1 MLDVAIA
8 RAASAE
14 ALRAFALDESFKA
27 RVLAD
32 ARLSPIA
39 RRIADRY
46 IAGETLDQV
55 FDRLPEVLARGHLAS
70 IEYTGESVRAA
81 AVADAET
88 EVFLELARRIQISA
102 VPSTV
107 SFDLSHIGL
116 TVDPELGYRNAVR
129 LAEATAGA
137 GTELIISAEGSARTD
152 LVLDT
157 HARLCRDFEHVGIT
171 LQARLHR
178 TPADLA
184 ALLQRP
190 GRVRLVKGAFL
201 EPESVA
207 FTRDSSALLDAY
219 LTHANTL
226 ITSGHALSI
235 ATHDAD
241 ILDTLLSTHGSA
253 LAAPHVEFEMLL
265 GLGTE
270 TLDELRAAGL
280 RTREYLIFGTEW
292 WLYVLNRIAENPDRV
307 FQAITDAAG

>member
-14 ALRAFALDESFKA
+14 TLRAFALDESLKA

-39 RRIADRY
+39 SRIADRY

-88 EVFLELARRIQISA
+88 EVFLELARRIQMSA

-129 LAEATAGA
+129 LAEATAEA

-157 HARLCRDFEHVGIT
+157 
-171 LQARLHR
+171 
-178 TPADLA
+178 
-184 ALLQRP
+184 
-190 GRVRLVKGAFL
+190 
-201 EPESVA
+201 
-207 FTRDSSALLDAY
+207 
-219 LTHANTL
+219 
-226 ITSGHALSI
+226 
-235 ATHDAD
+235 
-241 ILDTLLSTHGSA
+241 LLSSHGSA
-253 LAAPHVEFEMLL
+253 LAAPHIEFEMLL

>member
-1 MLDVAIA
+1 MFDVTIA
-8 RAASAE
+8 RATSAE
-14 ALRAFALDESFKA
+14 ALRAFALDESLKA

-32 ARLSPIA
+32 ARLAPIA
-39 RRIADRY
+39 RRIAERY
-46 IAGETLDQV
+46 IAGETLDEA

-70 IEYTGESVRAA
+70 IEYTGESVRDA

-88 EVFLELARRIQISA
+88 EVFLELARRIQSSA

-107 SFDLSHIGL
+107 SLDLSHIGL

-129 LAEATAGA
+129 LAEATAEA

-157 HARLCRDFEHVGIT
+157 HARLCRSFDHVGIT
-171 LQARLHR
+171 VQARLHR

-207 FTRDSSALLDAY
+207 FARDSSALRDAY
-219 LTHANTL
+219 LGLAGTL

-241 ILDTLLSTHGSA
+241 VLDTLLSTHGSA
-253 LAAPHVEFEMLL
+253 LAAPHIEFEMLL

-270 TLDELRAAGL
+270 TLDELHAAGL